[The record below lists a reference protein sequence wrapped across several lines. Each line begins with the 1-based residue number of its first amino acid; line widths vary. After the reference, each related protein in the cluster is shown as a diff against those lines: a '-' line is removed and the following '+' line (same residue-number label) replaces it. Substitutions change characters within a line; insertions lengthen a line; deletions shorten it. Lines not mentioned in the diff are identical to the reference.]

1 MNDLRATARRAT
13 GDRGALARHWLVLA
27 IGSLAASGLLAFGV
41 VAARIPALA
50 RHWTDTDLAHRILVV
65 HVDLGVV
72 AWFSALPVAVLELF
86 ALARAA
92 PPAGPLARLAPWLST
107 AGAIL
112 LLAGLLPGLGTP
124 FTVNYVPLID
134 HPLYFAALTLLF
146 AGVAAAWLERARPRA
161 WRPGRGLAGPV
172 ALAGGRPL
180 PESVAAT
187 LGASGPLL
195 AVGGAHL
202 LLALFALAVTLARL
216 PAGLARETHF
226 ETLMWGGGHVFQFA
240 NLAFALVAW
249 AMLAAWGTGREL
261 VRRTA
266 WAAAAL
272 ALPVLPILFLLAGDP
287 LGWRYRPGFAALMQW
302 GLFPAALLFLAVVL
316 APHAARRGSFDAERR
331 AAALWPLAASL
342 VLMLAGFAFGAAIR
356 GSDLR
361 IPGHY
366 HACIGAVTLAYMA
379 LTLLLPE
386 SGAGAGDPA
395 RTRRRD
401 RALRSVALLY
411 GGGQLVFASGLV
423 LAGTYGLGRKTYGV
437 EQTIAN
443 AGQTAGVV
451 VMAIGGALAL
461 AGGATWALAAFSR
474 WRESARR

>member
-1 MNDLRATARRAT
+1 VNELRATAHRAT

-27 IGSLAASGLLAFGV
+27 IGSLATSGLLAFGV

-72 AWFSALPVAVLELF
+72 AWFSALPVALLQLH
-86 ALARAA
+86 ALGRTG
-92 PPAGPLARLAPWLST
+92 PVAGPLGRLAPWLST
-107 AGAIL
+107 AGATL

-134 HPLYFAALTLLF
+134 HPLYFTALSLLF
-146 AGVAAAWLERARPRA
+146 AGVAIAWLECSRPEL
-161 WRPGRGLAGPV
+161 WRRGRGFAAPA
-172 ALAGGRPL
+172 ALAGGQVL
-180 PESVAAT
+180 PAPVATT
-187 LGASGPLL
+187 LSAGSPLL

-202 LLALFALAVTLARL
+202 LLALGALAATWARL
-216 PAGLARETHF
+216 PEGLARETHF

-240 NLAFALVAW
+240 NLAFALLAW
-249 AMLAAWGTGREL
+249 ALLAAWGTGREL
-261 VRRTA
+261 VSRTA
-266 WAAAAL
+266 WAAGAL

-302 GLFPAALLFLAVVL
+302 GLFPAALIFLGVVL
-316 APHAARRGSFDAERR
+316 APHAAQRSDCGIARR
-331 AAALWPLAASL
+331 AAALWPLGASV

-386 SGAGAGDPA
+386 SGAAADPVRA
-395 RTRRRD
+395 RRRD
-401 RALRSVALLY
+401 RTLRQVALLY

-423 LAGTYGLGRKTYGV
+423 LAGTFGLGRKTYGV
-437 EQTIAN
+437 EQSIAN
-443 AGQTAGVV
+443 SGQTAGVV
-451 VMAIGGALAL
+451 VMAVGGALAL
-461 AGGATWALAAFSR
+461 AGGATWALAALGR
-474 WRESARR
+474 LRESGRP